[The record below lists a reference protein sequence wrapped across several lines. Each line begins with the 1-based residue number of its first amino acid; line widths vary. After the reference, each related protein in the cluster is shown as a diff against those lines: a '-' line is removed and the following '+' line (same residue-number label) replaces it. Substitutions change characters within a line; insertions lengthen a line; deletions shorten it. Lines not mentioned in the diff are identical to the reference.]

1 MGYELR
7 FHQNLKRITAQA
19 AQLSSCLEGYGIQL
33 AYYMS
38 KLANK
43 QIRTKCGFQGRGKK
57 KKKEERK
64 INIAKNITVGHERDV
79 GFLKTV
85 N

>member
-43 QIRTKCGFQGRGKK
+43 
-57 KKKEERK
+57 
-64 INIAKNITVGHERDV
+64 
-79 GFLKTV
+79 
-85 N
+85 

>member
-7 FHQNLKRITAQA
+7 FHQNLKRITAQV

-43 QIRTKCGFQGRGKK
+43 
-57 KKKEERK
+57 
-64 INIAKNITVGHERDV
+64 
-79 GFLKTV
+79 
-85 N
+85 

>member
-1 MGYELR
+1 MRLLG
-7 FHQNLKRITAQA
+7 KR
-19 AQLSSCLEGYGIQL
+19 E
-33 AYYMS
+33 
-38 KLANK
+38 
-43 QIRTKCGFQGRGKK
+43 K

>member
-43 QIRTKCGFQGRGKK
+43 QIRTNAASREEGKK
-57 KKKEERK
+57 KKKKKER
-64 INIAKNITVGHERDV
+64 
-79 GFLKTV
+79 
-85 N
+85 